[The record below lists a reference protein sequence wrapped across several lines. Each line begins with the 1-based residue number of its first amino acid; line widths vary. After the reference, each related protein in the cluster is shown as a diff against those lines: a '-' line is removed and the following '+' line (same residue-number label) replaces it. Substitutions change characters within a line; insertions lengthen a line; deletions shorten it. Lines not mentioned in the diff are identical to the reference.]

1 MCHATSKQFEPFIFS
16 ISQQF
21 YICYLG
27 ILRPGGS
34 WYPHPLRVPPPPR
47 THTDRRQD
55 AGTPPPPTTDGD
67 VSCDLWTPARAGSH
81 GRGYAGGG
89 TRAGLHGR
97 GYTGGV
103 HGRGYT
109 GGGTREGVTV
119 RSNGKLR
126 CAISPW
132 LLVRQGNT
140 YIYIKCR
147 ICIRSLLFYKALYTK
162 LHECHLDT
170 VCHQTHG
177 FCIFLFAHMNN
188 TYTPTVFP
196 SLREYHPD
204 KTEKIPL
211 PYKKMRLPA
220 WK

>member
-1 MCHATSKQFEPFIFS
+1 MLLQNNLNPLFLAYLNNFTFA
-16 ISQQF
+16 ISESF
-21 YICYLG
+21 ARVGVG
-27 ILRPGGS
+27 IRTRSG
-34 WYPHPLRVPPPPR
+34 YPPPPAHTQTAARMQVPPPPQQQ
-47 THTDRRQD
+47 T
-55 AGTPPPPTTDGD
+55 GM
-67 VSCDLWTPARAGSH
+67 SH
-81 GRGYAGGG
+81 VTSEPLPGRGHTGGG
-89 TRAGLHGR
+89 TRAGVHGR
-97 GYTGGV
+97 GYTGGGTRAGV